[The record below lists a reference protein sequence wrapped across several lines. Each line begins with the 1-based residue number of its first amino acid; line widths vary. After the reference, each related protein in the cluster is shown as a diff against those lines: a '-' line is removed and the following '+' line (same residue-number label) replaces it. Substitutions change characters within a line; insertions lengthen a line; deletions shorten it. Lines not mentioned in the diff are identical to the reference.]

1 VPIGNLSVS
10 YADQEVTVAGQVIA
24 AASFAKGFKFTLD
37 DGSGRVI
44 LLLWH
49 SVYDDCWDAPQLNV
63 GATARATGQ
72 VGQFEGELQIAP
84 NFGGDVKVTASGAP
98 SAPQL
103 DIGSLNAH
111 VEQQVT
117 ITGQI
122 NRVEGTGQGAK
133 LFVADDTGEVLV
145 FLWNSVLER
154 VRNNQALGTPG
165 TRVRVVGTVQVYRSN
180 LEIVPVL
187 PYDVEVLQW

>member
-1 VPIGNLSVS
+1 MPIGDLHAG

-37 DGSGRVI
+37 DGTGQVI

-72 VGQFEGELQIAP
+72 VSQFEGELQIVP
-84 NFGGDVKVTASGAP
+84 NFGGDVKVTVPGAP
-98 SAPQL
+98 FAPQR
-103 DIGSLNAH
+103 DIGSLSAH

-122 NRVEGTGQGAK
+122 SRVEGTGQGAK
-133 LFVADDTGEVLV
+133 LFIADDTGEVLV
-145 FLWNSVLER
+145 FLWNNVLER

-165 TRVRVVGTVQVYRSN
+165 ARVRVVGTVQVYRSN